1 MVKWRENPNAVPGT
15 YAAVVVGGELS
26 IVVISVEA
34 GESWGLTGQPA
45 WPTKSMRYHFRKEKK
60 KRCHLWNGNLCFPLA
75 SMCMRK
81 HTHPQG
87 KYTQGPRVFS
97 TAGVPL
103 NAILYSPGVSDTQ
116 PCLVG
121 WVASLRSCAPHPVF
135 HRRLLPFNPLTLLPA
150 LDQSFRVGWHIFLPS
165 VLQPNPAE
173 AEALARGHTGR
184 WP

>member
-116 PCLVG
+116 PSLVG
-121 WVASLRSCAPHPVF
+121 WVASLRSCAPRPPSF
-135 HRRLLPFNPLTLLPA
+135 IEGCSLSTPSPFRRRWTSPSGLGGISSCLLFSS
-150 LDQSFRVGWHIFLPS
+150 QI
-165 VLQPNPAE
+165 LQKQR
-173 AEALARGHTGR
+173 L
-184 WP
+184 